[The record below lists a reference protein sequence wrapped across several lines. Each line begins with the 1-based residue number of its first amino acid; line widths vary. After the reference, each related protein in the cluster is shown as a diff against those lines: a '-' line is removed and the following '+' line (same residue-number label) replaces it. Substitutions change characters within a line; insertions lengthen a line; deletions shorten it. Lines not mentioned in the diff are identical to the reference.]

1 MWHGAVYVTWERSG
15 TNNAKQKV
23 ISRSRDAQ
31 QPAYAGS
38 GRVDNLVV
46 VRTVCRRRVTADN
59 LSLIVPGSLT

>member
-38 GRVDNLVV
+38 GRVDNLVA
-46 VRTVCRRRVTADN
+46 VRIVCRCRVTADN
-59 LSLIVPGSLT
+59 PSLIVPGSLT